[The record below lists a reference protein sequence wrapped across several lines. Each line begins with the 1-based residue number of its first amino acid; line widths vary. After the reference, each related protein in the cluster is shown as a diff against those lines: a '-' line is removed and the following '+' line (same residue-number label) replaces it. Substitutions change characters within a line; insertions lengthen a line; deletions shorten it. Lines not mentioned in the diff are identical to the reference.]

1 MSAPD
6 PVRVSCFWETA
17 EVGAFTYLNGQ
28 HPNGQGSGQVDVS
41 LEGVEDHRVTALE
54 GKDQR

>member
-1 MSAPD
+1 M
-6 PVRVSCFWETA
+6 
-17 EVGAFTYLNGQ
+17 GAFTYLNGQ
-28 HPNGQGSGQVDVS
+28 HPYGQGSGQVDVS